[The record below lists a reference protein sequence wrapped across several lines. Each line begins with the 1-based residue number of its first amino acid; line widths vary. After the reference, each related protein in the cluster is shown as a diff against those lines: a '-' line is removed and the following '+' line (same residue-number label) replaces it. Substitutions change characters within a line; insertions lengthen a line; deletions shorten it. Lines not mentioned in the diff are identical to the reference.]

1 MSVKIRLT
9 RMGKK
14 KQPSYRVVV
23 MDSRRPRDGAYIEQI
38 GVYDPRREPSLIE
51 IDNDKAVDWLR
62 KGAQPTDR
70 ARKLLEISGAWTRF
84 RVAKGDIHTIGEPP
98 SGSAVPMEPA
108 TDEPPAEPVA
118 QPADE
123 APEVSDEL
131 PATVDEPV
139 TEADEGAGMPETAEP
154 AAEVVAEVAEEPV
167 ADVAEEA
174 EEPEPPKS
182 PLPMCPLPKCPLPRR
197 DAEEPVTAEETDVP
211 EAATEPVAESDT
223 DPAADD
229 DEGEPK

>member
-38 GVYDPRREPSLIE
+38 GTYDPRREPSLIE

-84 RVAKGDIHTIGEPP
+84 RVAKGDIHTIEHTTETRRAHHRRLRRAGCRRACRRTGRR
-98 SGSAVPMEPA
+98 SGS
-108 TDEPPAEPVA
+108 
-118 QPADE
+118 
-123 APEVSDEL
+123 
-131 PATVDEPV
+131 
-139 TEADEGAGMPETAEP
+139 GAGRRGCDHRCSRSAGCRTAGRG
-154 AAEVVAEVAEEPV
+154 A
-167 ADVAEEA
+167 
-174 EEPEPPKS
+174 
-182 PLPMCPLPKCPLPRR
+182 RR
-197 DAEEPVTAEETDVP
+197 
-211 EAATEPVAESDT
+211 
-223 DPAADD
+223 
-229 DEGEPK
+229 

>member
-38 GVYDPRREPSLIE
+38 GTYDPRRQPSLIE

-84 RVAKGDIHTIGEPP
+84 RVAKGDIHTIGHTIGHTIEHTTDD
-98 SGSAVPMEPA
+98 SVEPA
-108 TDEPPAEPVA
+108 
-118 QPADE
+118 
-123 APEVSDEL
+123 
-131 PATVDEPV
+131 VDEP
-139 TEADEGAGMPETAEP
+139 AD
-154 AAEVVAEVAEEPV
+154 
-167 ADVAEEA
+167 
-174 EEPEPPKS
+174 
-182 PLPMCPLPKCPLPRR
+182 
-197 DAEEPVTAEETDVP
+197 
-211 EAATEPVAESDT
+211 EPVAEAAPELVDEAATTEGAEAPVAEPPVEGPGDEPPVDDAPVSEPPVAEDEAAASTDGATGGDT
-223 DPAADD
+223 VSTEEEPA
-229 DEGEPK
+229 